1 MPNGSVFEYQ
11 VVDDRPG
18 LMVLEVRGKDAR
30 FLFAHESGGHRWQR
44 VPPNEKRGRR
54 HTSTVTVAVMPV
66 LTPLALSLDAKDLE
80 WKAVRTST
88 SAGGQKRD
96 KTSSAVQMTHKP
108 TGISV
113 RVQTSRSQIA
123 NRETAERLII
133 ARLTDMAI
141 DSMGDQEAE
150 HRRRQLGSGQ
160 RGDKIRTIRMQD
172 GTVTDHRSGKTMPVA
187 RYLKGE
193 IASLVR

>member
-1 MPNGSVFEYQ
+1 
-11 VVDDRPG
+11 
-18 LMVLEVRGKDAR
+18 LLVLEVRGKDAG
-30 FLFAHESGGHRWQR
+30 FFFAHESGGHRWQR

-66 LTPLALSLDAKDLE
+66 LTPLEQSLNARDLE

-123 NRETAERLII
+123 NRESAERLII
-133 ARLTDMAI
+133 ARLAEHAFERMDKK
-141 DSMGDQEAE
+141 EAE
-150 HRRRQLGSGQ
+150 YRRRQIGSGM

-172 GTVTDHRSGKTMPVA
+172 DTVTNHLNGKTMSAA
-187 RYLKGE
+187 RYLKGDV
-193 IASLVR
+193 ASLAC